1 LTNNRWVDKIEV
13 PHPQSKTKNIKVNVE
28 DNQEL
33 RDYVDYKDWKRQ
45 KEENN
50 DRIKTA
56 DFETKELQRH

>member
-1 LTNNRWVDKIEV
+1 MLNSLVWLKE
-13 PHPQSKTKNIKVNVE
+13 NVE

-33 RDYVDYKDWKRQ
+33 RDFVDYKDWKRQ

-56 DFETKELQRH
+56 DFETEELSRY

>member
-1 LTNNRWVDKIEV
+1 MLNSLVWLKE
-13 PHPQSKTKNIKVNVE
+13 NVE

-33 RDYVDYKDWKRQ
+33 RDFVDYKDWQKQ

-56 DFETKELQRH
+56 DFETEELSRH

>member
-1 LTNNRWVDKIEV
+1 MLNSLVWLKE
-13 PHPQSKTKNIKVNVE
+13 NVE

-33 RDYVDYKDWKRQ
+33 RDYVDWVNWQKQ

-56 DFETKELQRH
+56 GFEAEELQRH

>member
-1 LTNNRWVDKIEV
+1 MLNSLVWLKE
-13 PHPQSKTKNIKVNVE
+13 NVE

-33 RDYVDYKDWKRQ
+33 RDFVDYKDWQRQ

-56 DFETKELQRH
+56 DFEAKELSRH

>member
-1 LTNNRWVDKIEV
+1 MLNSLVWLKE
-13 PHPQSKTKNIKVNVE
+13 NVE

-33 RDYVDYKDWKRQ
+33 RDFVDYKDWKRQ

-56 DFETKELQRH
+56 DFEAKKLQRNKKSRIIT